1 MCGLCFCHAQLQQR
15 ISWEWGEMFV
25 HKPKAPVLISNTAP
39 CISFSEAF
47 VAAPKSW
54 YHFGGVNWVLLRGM
68 GPPAV
73 LGAAACPGSSVCP
86 WQWACPVVP
95 TGYGIMTDG
104 YTTYINASTCT
115 VSFQP
120 TNPPI
125 IFDLPTP
132 QGSWSTT
139 AHLERGKVYK
149 LPFSNYETYIQL
161 HVYFKIGA
169 RGGFWGNRGGFCFGV
184 GFGVCFFFYLYIAGA
199 KETRRKVRGC
209 AFWKCSVHFKLI
221 KRCEFVKWILFFNK
235 FAIVNCYSVLKR
247 TAKLSFN
254 KWETLF

>member
-15 ISWEWGEMFV
+15 ISCEWGGDV
-25 HKPKAPVLISNTAP
+25 CTSTKTPVLISNTAP

-47 VAAPKSW
+47 VAAPQSW

-68 GPPAV
+68 GPPAAR
-73 LGAAACPGSSVCP
+73 GTAACPGSSVCP

-169 RGGFWGNRGGFCFGV
+169 RGKFGGTVGVFVLGWGLGFV
-184 GFGVCFFFYLYIAGA
+184 FFFICTLLVQKKQEEKLEVVLFGNA
-199 KETRRKVRGC
+199 
-209 AFWKCSVHFKLI
+209 AF
-221 KRCEFVKWILFFNK
+221 ILN
-235 FAIVNCYSVLKR
+235 
-247 TAKLSFN
+247 
-254 KWETLF
+254 W